1 MLIDVTERL
10 ESLGYTYVAATDDW
24 MLNFISTKVEGYIKS
39 ECNLSAIPEGLHEV
53 AVDMVCGEFL
63 QNKKAINQ
71 LADFNLDAA
80 VKSIKEGDTQI
91 TFALNEGSLTPEAR
105 LDMLLNHL
113 INSGK
118 GSFASYRSIGW

>member
-1 MLIDVTERL
+1 MLDVQERL

-105 LDMLLNHL
+105 LDMLINWL
-113 INSGK
+113 INGGRSV
-118 GSFASYRSIGW
+118 FASYRSIKW